1 MNVFLR
7 LGFSFLL
14 LFCAP
19 VSAQGPECGAGCH
32 QHHGFC
38 EQSGEC
44 RCRVGWRGSV
54 CDQCVPSPDC
64 VHGVCEEPGQCVC
77 ERGWTGA
84 RCDREVHQCSSKPCS
99 GNSTCVETGGAGG
112 GGFVCLCSPG
122 YTGENCQLK
131 KGPCS
136 VNGSRCQNGGT
147 CVNTSGFDSRSFC
160 LCPPGFTGS
169 VCEIEL
175 DVCEPNPCVNGGR
188 CVRRDPSYTCV
199 CPPAFSGPVCDVSLS
214 ACSSDR
220 CVNGGTCFND
230 TLGRIRCVCPPRFTG
245 PSCELHISKLKPKPR
260 ARGVGPG
267 HYAAAAHAFHKLLR
281 PPEREPLQ
289 PSGPLVTRS
298 QIICFT
304 VLGLLTCLVVLVTT
318 GIIFFNR
325 CETWMANAKYSQLV
339 RQQRDLLLRASDRE
353 QHSLNII
360 LPEKIKL
367 SNYSRHYTSI

>member
-1 MNVFLR
+1 MTDSGHMIVYSSVMCVCVCVCVFVCL
-7 LGFSFLL
+7 
-14 LFCAP
+14 
-19 VSAQGPECGAGCH
+19 GPECGAGCH

-38 EQSGEC
+38 EHMDVC
-44 RCRVGWRGSV
+44 YRCRAGWRGSA

-136 VNGSRCQNGGT
+136 
-147 CVNTSGFDSRSFC
+147 
-160 LCPPGFTGS
+160 
-169 VCEIEL
+169 
-175 DVCEPNPCVNGGR
+175 PNPCVNGGR

-199 CPPAFSGPVCDVSLS
+199 CPLAFSGPVCDVSLS

-260 ARGVGPG
+260 
-267 HYAAAAHAFHKLLR
+267 
-281 PPEREPLQ
+281 